1 MTDRQ
6 TFGPVLHRL
15 PFGQAIEEGLLCD
28 YRVLV
33 VGVPTPPAAPTGN
46 RRRGADPLPPPVA
59 LAALQ
64 DAVIRFRLRR
74 VLSFHTRV
82 ANATAFA
89 RPATAHQAGS

>member
-46 RRRGADPLPPPVA
+46 R
-59 LAALQ
+59 AAELTHCHPRSRSPHCKTPSPGS
-64 DAVIRFRLRR
+64 AC
-74 VLSFHTRV
+74 
-82 ANATAFA
+82 
-89 RPATAHQAGS
+89 AGS